1 MEVMEDMG
9 VTVLPGRGIELEMKA
24 LCSNDERMP
33 GR

>member
-9 VTVLPGRGIELEMKA
+9 VTVLPGRGTELGVRA
-24 LCSNDERMP
+24 WCLNDERMP